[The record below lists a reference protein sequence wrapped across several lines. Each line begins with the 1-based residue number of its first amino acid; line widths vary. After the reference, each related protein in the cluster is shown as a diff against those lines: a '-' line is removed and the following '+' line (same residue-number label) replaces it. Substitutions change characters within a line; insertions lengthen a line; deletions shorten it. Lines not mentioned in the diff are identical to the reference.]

1 MTAVTEHVDQ
11 KERPDWLSLCFL
23 PDAAAAA
30 AGVVVAVV
38 AVAVVVGVSDDVTR
52 EPISVVPLGYH
63 YCLSVLFAV
72 DVDEDSFFFFF
83 FFFVSEEKK
92 NKENKLMWIEWD
104 GVGSRLPSLTGPSA
118 SIFAHCNRRRWRGC
132 GQLPRTVTQRPNRNP
147 KKNKKQSHNTAQQK
161 KKEES
166 HTDIKLGKNKGKH
179 NQQGMRAAAAAVSAV
194 ATGPGQR
201 LGKTQPSKT
210 Q

>member
-23 PDAAAAA
+23 PDAAAAAAA

-92 NKENKLMWIEWD
+92 
-104 GVGSRLPSLTGPSA
+104 T
-118 SIFAHCNRRRWRGC
+118 
-132 GQLPRTVTQRPNRNP
+132 
-147 KKNKKQSHNTAQQK
+147 KKIN
-161 KKEES
+161 
-166 HTDIKLGKNKGKH
+166 
-179 NQQGMRAAAAAVSAV
+179 
-194 ATGPGQR
+194 
-201 LGKTQPSKT
+201 
-210 Q
+210 